1 MIRHTSTR
9 DAPWYVVPADRK
21 WFARLV
27 VADAIVDTLESLD
40 LHYPKVDDA
49 KRAELDAARKLL
61 EAD

>member
-1 MIRHTSTR
+1 
-9 DAPWYVVPADRK
+9 VVPADRK